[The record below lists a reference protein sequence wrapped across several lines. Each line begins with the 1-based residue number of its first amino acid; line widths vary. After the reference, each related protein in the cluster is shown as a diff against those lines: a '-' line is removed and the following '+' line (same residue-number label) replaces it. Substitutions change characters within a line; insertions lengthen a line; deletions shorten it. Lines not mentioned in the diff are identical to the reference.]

1 MNLHRV
7 WLRALLGLLMMS
19 LTLLTACGPA
29 AVAQEEPETTPTP
42 LPPAPVLERPTYTV
56 ERGTI
61 EDTLEINGRVT
72 PVDLVRLSFK
82 REGRVETVGVKRGD
96 VVQEGQVLAQ
106 LQQEEALDKLRRAEN
121 ALTQAQRALA
131 DAEKERGKS
140 IRRAELELENAQKAL
155 TRVLPGG
162 PDDPIRTAQKEL
174 ETAQRD
180 ADKNKVG
187 ASEAKTE
194 AENQLLIATREL
206 SKTQEA
212 YSDAFWDYDW
222 VKRYGTDPAE
232 AAQIRETE
240 PVSGTEKPEA
250 RKLTDR
256 EKDAF
261 QDKLVEAEQA
271 LRDAERK
278 IETTQREIDK
288 KRTEEIDAVGVED
301 EKVQEARRK
310 LDELI
315 TGEGNQDLIDR
326 RSAVEQAQLGVEE
339 AREGSLDSQLTAVE
353 DAQVELEQAR
363 KEVQDGQI
371 IAPQNGELIALAIG
385 EGDEITAFESVI
397 EIADPTNL
405 EIAAQL
411 SAEQMRSL
419 AEGQPATISLLSRPD
434 VLMPSVIRLMPAP
447 YGSGGSGAVQEED
460 QTTRFQIEDTK
471 GQELTSGTVAK
482 VQIVLESKENVLL
495 LPPDAIRTFEGRRF
509 VVVRDGDRDRRVP
522 VETGIET
529 EEVVEII
536 EDPSATDGLKE
547 GDVVVGQ

>member
-1 MNLHRV
+1 
-7 WLRALLGLLMMS
+7 
-19 LTLLTACGPA
+19 
-29 AVAQEEPETTPTP
+29 
-42 LPPAPVLERPTYTV
+42 
-56 ERGTI
+56 
-61 EDTLEINGRVT
+61 
-72 PVDLVRLSFK
+72 VRLSFK